1 MKEIEITVKVF
12 DSVEKTKDILARQ
25 GLKIIDTYSTKDIYL
40 SQDTNLSQSIESVL
54 NKSVILRQIVTPSK
68 VIKKI
73 VHKNKVYD
81 GDTLLYEDKINLK
94 CEDLENAKLLFEAL
108 GFKELVIVQ
117 YDSFV
122 YQKQGLELSFQNVKD
137 LGLLLEIESDKKNL
151 ESEEDVMHEKRRL
164 YNLAKSLSL
173 NIGDELNIKKAKALI
188 EKRFTNTRS
197 KNATCFPQTGQEPL
211 NESKNCGLKFFYKS
225 LYVNFIQ
232 TLLIDTYFHY

>member
-1 MKEIEITVKVF
+1 MREIEITVKVF

-25 GLKIIDTYSTKDIYL
+25 GLKIVDTYSTKDIYL

-54 NKSVILRQIVTPSK
+54 NKSVILRQIITHSK

-81 GDTLLYEDKINLK
+81 GDTLLYEDKINLN

-122 YQKQGLELSFQNVKD
+122 YQKEGLELSFQNVKD
-137 LGLLLEIESDKKNL
+137 LGLLLEIESDKKKL
-151 ESEEDVMHEKRRL
+151 ESEEDVMQEKRRL

-188 EKRFTNTRS
+188 KKR
-197 KNATCFPQTGQEPL
+197 
-211 NESKNCGLKFFYKS
+211 
-225 LYVNFIQ
+225 
-232 TLLIDTYFHY
+232 HH

>member
-25 GLKIIDTYSTKDIYL
+25 GLKIVDTYSTKDIYL

-108 GFKELVIVQ
+108 DFKELVIVQ

-122 YQKQGLELSFQNVKD
+122 YQTGGLELSFQNVKD
-137 LGLLLEIESDKKNL
+137 LGLLLEIESDKKKL
-151 ESEEDVMHEKRRL
+151 ESEEDVMQEKRRL

-188 EKRFTNTRS
+188 EKR
-197 KNATCFPQTGQEPL
+197 
-211 NESKNCGLKFFYKS
+211 
-225 LYVNFIQ
+225 
-232 TLLIDTYFHY
+232 HH

>member
-25 GLKIIDTYSTKDIYL
+25 GLKIVDTYSTKDIYL

-54 NKSVILRQIVTPSK
+54 NKSVILRQIITHSK

-81 GDTLLYEDKINLK
+81 GDTLLYEDKINLN

-108 GFKELVIVQ
+108 DFKELVIVQ

-122 YQKQGLELSFQNVKD
+122 YKKEGLELSFQNVKD
-137 LGLLLEIESDKKNL
+137 LGLLLEIESDKKKL
-151 ESEEDVMHEKRRL
+151 ESEEDVMQEKRRL

-188 EKRFTNTRS
+188 KKR
-197 KNATCFPQTGQEPL
+197 
-211 NESKNCGLKFFYKS
+211 
-225 LYVNFIQ
+225 
-232 TLLIDTYFHY
+232 HH

>member
-25 GLKIIDTYSTKDIYL
+25 GLKIVDTYSTKDIYL

-54 NKSVILRQIVTPSK
+54 NKSVILRQIITHSK

-81 GDTLLYEDKINLK
+81 GDTLLYEDKINLN

-122 YQKQGLELSFQNVKD
+122 YQKEGLELSFQNVKD
-137 LGLLLEIESDKKNL
+137 LGLLLEIESDKKKL
-151 ESEEDVMHEKRRL
+151 ESEEDVMQEKRRL

-188 EKRFTNTRS
+188 EKR
-197 KNATCFPQTGQEPL
+197 
-211 NESKNCGLKFFYKS
+211 
-225 LYVNFIQ
+225 
-232 TLLIDTYFHY
+232 HH

>member
-25 GLKIIDTYSTKDIYL
+25 GLKIVDTYSTKDIYL
-40 SQDTNLSQSIESVL
+40 SQDINLSQSIESVL

-108 GFKELVIVQ
+108 DFKELVIVQ

-122 YQKQGLELSFQNVKD
+122 YQKEGLELSFQNVKD
-137 LGLLLEIESDKKNL
+137 LGLLLEIESDKKKL
-151 ESEEDVMHEKRRL
+151 ESEEDVMQEKRRL

-173 NIGDELNIKKAKALI
+173 NIDDELNIKKAKALI
-188 EKRFTNTRS
+188 EK
-197 KNATCFPQTGQEPL
+197 C
-211 NESKNCGLKFFYKS
+211 
-225 LYVNFIQ
+225 
-232 TLLIDTYFHY
+232 HH

>member
-25 GLKIIDTYSTKDIYL
+25 GLKIIDIYSTKDIYL
-40 SQDTNLSQSIESVL
+40 SQDTNLSQSIESML

-108 GFKELVIVQ
+108 DFKELVIVQ

-122 YQKQGLELSFQNVKD
+122 YQKEGLELSFQNVKD
-137 LGLLLEIESDKKNL
+137 LGLLLEIESDKKKL
-151 ESEEDVMHEKRRL
+151 ESEEDVMQEKRRL

-188 EKRFTNTRS
+188 EKR
-197 KNATCFPQTGQEPL
+197 
-211 NESKNCGLKFFYKS
+211 
-225 LYVNFIQ
+225 
-232 TLLIDTYFHY
+232 HH

>member
-25 GLKIIDTYSTKDIYL
+25 GLKIVDTYSTKDIYL

-73 VHKNKVYD
+73 FHKNKIYD

-108 GFKELVIVQ
+108 DFKELVIVQ

-122 YQKQGLELSFQNVKD
+122 YQKGGGLELSFQNVKD
-137 LGLLLEIESDKKNL
+137 LGLLLEIESDKKKL
-151 ESEEDVMHEKRRL
+151 ESEEDVMQEKRRL

-173 NIGDELNIKKAKALI
+173 TIGDELNIKKAKALS
-188 EKRFTNTRS
+188 EKRYHS
-197 KNATCFPQTGQEPL
+197 
-211 NESKNCGLKFFYKS
+211 YKKQNLTTTS
-225 LYVNFIQ
+225 
-232 TLLIDTYFHY
+232 

>member
-25 GLKIIDTYSTKDIYL
+25 GLKIVDTYSTKDIYL
-40 SQDTNLSQSIESVL
+40 SQDTSLSQSIENLL

-108 GFKELVIVQ
+108 DFKELVIVQ

-122 YQKQGLELSFQNVKD
+122 YQKEGLELSFQNVKD

-151 ESEEDVMHEKRRL
+151 ESEEDVMQEKRRL

-188 EKRFTNTRS
+188 EKR
-197 KNATCFPQTGQEPL
+197 
-211 NESKNCGLKFFYKS
+211 
-225 LYVNFIQ
+225 
-232 TLLIDTYFHY
+232 HH

>member
-1 MKEIEITVKVF
+1 MREIEITVKVF

-25 GLKIIDTYSTKDIYL
+25 GLKIVDTYSTKDIYL
-40 SQDTNLSQSIESVL
+40 SQDINLSQSIESVL

-108 GFKELVIVQ
+108 DFKELVIVQ

-122 YQKQGLELSFQNVKD
+122 YQKEGLELSFQNVKD
-137 LGLLLEIESDKKNL
+137 LGLLLEIESDKKKL
-151 ESEEDVMHEKRRL
+151 ESEEDVMQEKRRL

-188 EKRFTNTRS
+188 EKR
-197 KNATCFPQTGQEPL
+197 
-211 NESKNCGLKFFYKS
+211 
-225 LYVNFIQ
+225 
-232 TLLIDTYFHY
+232 HH

>member
-1 MKEIEITVKVF
+1 MREIEITVKVF

-25 GLKIIDTYSTKDIYL
+25 GLKIVDTYSTKDIYL

-108 GFKELVIVQ
+108 DFKELVIVQ

-122 YQKQGLELSFQNVKD
+122 YQKEGLELSFQNVKD
-137 LGLLLEIESDKKNL
+137 LGLLLEIESDKKKL
-151 ESEEDVMHEKRRL
+151 ESEEDVMQEKRRL

-188 EKRFTNTRS
+188 EKR
-197 KNATCFPQTGQEPL
+197 
-211 NESKNCGLKFFYKS
+211 
-225 LYVNFIQ
+225 
-232 TLLIDTYFHY
+232 HH

>member
-1 MKEIEITVKVF
+1 MREIEITVKVF

-25 GLKIIDTYSTKDIYL
+25 GLKIVDTYSTKDIYL
-40 SQDTNLSQSIESVL
+40 SQDTNLLQSIESVL

-122 YQKQGLELSFQNVKD
+122 YQKEGLELSFQNVKD
-137 LGLLLEIESDKKNL
+137 LGLLLEIESDKKKL
-151 ESEEDVMHEKRRL
+151 ESEENVMHEKRRL

-173 NIGDELNIKKAKALI
+173 NIGAELNIKKAKALI
-188 EKRFTNTRS
+188 EKR
-197 KNATCFPQTGQEPL
+197 
-211 NESKNCGLKFFYKS
+211 
-225 LYVNFIQ
+225 
-232 TLLIDTYFHY
+232 HH

>member
-1 MKEIEITVKVF
+1 MREIEITVKVF

-25 GLKIIDTYSTKDIYL
+25 GLKIVDTYSTKDIYL

-122 YQKQGLELSFQNVKD
+122 YQKEGLELSFQNVKD
-137 LGLLLEIESDKKNL
+137 LDLLLEIESDKKNL
-151 ESEEDVMHEKRRL
+151 ESEEDVMQEKRRL

-173 NIGDELNIKKAKALI
+173 NIGDELNIKKAKVLI
-188 EKRFTNTRS
+188 EKR
-197 KNATCFPQTGQEPL
+197 
-211 NESKNCGLKFFYKS
+211 
-225 LYVNFIQ
+225 
-232 TLLIDTYFHY
+232 HH

>member
-117 YDSFV
+117 YDSSV

-137 LGLLLEIESDKKNL
+137 LGLLLEIESDKKKL
-151 ESEEDVMHEKRRL
+151 ESEEDVMQEKRRL

-188 EKRFTNTRS
+188 EIR
-197 KNATCFPQTGQEPL
+197 
-211 NESKNCGLKFFYKS
+211 
-225 LYVNFIQ
+225 
-232 TLLIDTYFHY
+232 HH

>member
-73 VHKNKVYD
+73 VHKNKVYN

-188 EKRFTNTRS
+188 EKR
-197 KNATCFPQTGQEPL
+197 
-211 NESKNCGLKFFYKS
+211 
-225 LYVNFIQ
+225 
-232 TLLIDTYFHY
+232 HH

>member
-68 VIKKI
+68 VVKKI

-108 GFKELVIVQ
+108 DFKELVIVQ

-122 YQKQGLELSFQNVKD
+122 YQKGGLELSFQNVKD
-137 LGLLLEIESDKKNL
+137 LGLLLEIESDKKKL
-151 ESEEDVMHEKRRL
+151 ESEEDVMQEKRRL

-188 EKRFTNTRS
+188 EKR
-197 KNATCFPQTGQEPL
+197 
-211 NESKNCGLKFFYKS
+211 
-225 LYVNFIQ
+225 
-232 TLLIDTYFHY
+232 HH

>member
-25 GLKIIDTYSTKDIYL
+25 GLKIIDIYSTKDIYL
-40 SQDTNLSQSIESVL
+40 SQDTNLSQSIESML

-108 GFKELVIVQ
+108 DFKELVIVQ

-122 YQKQGLELSFQNVKD
+122 YQKEGLELSFQNVKD
-137 LGLLLEIESDKKNL
+137 LGLLLEIESDKKNP
-151 ESEEDVMHEKRRL
+151 ESEEDVMQEKRRL

-188 EKRFTNTRS
+188 KKR
-197 KNATCFPQTGQEPL
+197 
-211 NESKNCGLKFFYKS
+211 
-225 LYVNFIQ
+225 
-232 TLLIDTYFHY
+232 HH

>member
-25 GLKIIDTYSTKDIYL
+25 GLKIVDTYSTKDIYL

-54 NKSVILRQIVTPSK
+54 NKSVILRQIITPSK

-108 GFKELVIVQ
+108 DFKELVIVQ

-122 YQKQGLELSFQNVKD
+122 YQKESLELSFQNVKD
-137 LGLLLEIESDKKNL
+137 LGLLLEIESDKKKL
-151 ESEEDVMHEKRRL
+151 ESEEDVMQEKRRL

-188 EKRFTNTRS
+188 EKR
-197 KNATCFPQTGQEPL
+197 
-211 NESKNCGLKFFYKS
+211 
-225 LYVNFIQ
+225 
-232 TLLIDTYFHY
+232 HH

>member
-25 GLKIIDTYSTKDIYL
+25 GLKIVDTYSTKDIYL

-108 GFKELVIVQ
+108 DFKELVIVQ

-122 YQKQGLELSFQNVKD
+122 YQKGGLELSFQNVKD
-137 LGLLLEIESDKKNL
+137 LGLLLEIESDKKKL
-151 ESEEDVMHEKRRL
+151 ESEEDVMQEKRRL

-188 EKRFTNTRS
+188 EKR
-197 KNATCFPQTGQEPL
+197 
-211 NESKNCGLKFFYKS
+211 
-225 LYVNFIQ
+225 
-232 TLLIDTYFHY
+232 HH

>member
-25 GLKIIDTYSTKDIYL
+25 GLKIVDTYSTKDIYL

-108 GFKELVIVQ
+108 DFKELVIVQ

-122 YQKQGLELSFQNVKD
+122 YQKEGLELSFQNVKD
-137 LGLLLEIESDKKNL
+137 LGLLLEIESDKKKL
-151 ESEEDVMHEKRRL
+151 ESEEDVMQEKRRL

-173 NIGDELNIKKAKALI
+173 NIGDELNIKKANTLI
-188 EKRFTNTRS
+188 EKR
-197 KNATCFPQTGQEPL
+197 
-211 NESKNCGLKFFYKS
+211 
-225 LYVNFIQ
+225 
-232 TLLIDTYFHY
+232 HH

>member
-25 GLKIIDTYSTKDIYL
+25 GLKIVDTYSTKDIYL

-81 GDTLLYEDKINLK
+81 GDTLLYEDKINLN

-122 YQKQGLELSFQNVKD
+122 YQKEGLELSFQNVKD
-137 LGLLLEIESDKKNL
+137 LGLLLEIESDKKNP
-151 ESEEDVMHEKRRL
+151 ESEEDVMQEKRRL

-188 EKRFTNTRS
+188 KKR
-197 KNATCFPQTGQEPL
+197 
-211 NESKNCGLKFFYKS
+211 
-225 LYVNFIQ
+225 
-232 TLLIDTYFHY
+232 HH

>member
-108 GFKELVIVQ
+108 DFKELVIVQ

-122 YQKQGLELSFQNVKD
+122 YQKESLELSFQNVKD
-137 LGLLLEIESDKKNL
+137 LGLFLEIESDKKKL
-151 ESEEDVMHEKRRL
+151 ESEEDVMQEKRRL

-188 EKRFTNTRS
+188 KKR
-197 KNATCFPQTGQEPL
+197 
-211 NESKNCGLKFFYKS
+211 
-225 LYVNFIQ
+225 
-232 TLLIDTYFHY
+232 HH

>member
-40 SQDTNLSQSIESVL
+40 SQDTNLSQSIESML

-108 GFKELVIVQ
+108 DFKELVIVQ

-122 YQKQGLELSFQNVKD
+122 YQKEGLELSFQNVKD
-137 LGLLLEIESDKKNL
+137 LGLLLEIESDKKKL
-151 ESEEDVMHEKRRL
+151 ESEEDVMQEKRRL

-188 EKRFTNTRS
+188 KKR
-197 KNATCFPQTGQEPL
+197 
-211 NESKNCGLKFFYKS
+211 
-225 LYVNFIQ
+225 
-232 TLLIDTYFHY
+232 HH

>member
-25 GLKIIDTYSTKDIYL
+25 GLKIVDTYSTKDIYL

-108 GFKELVIVQ
+108 DFKELVIVQ

-122 YQKQGLELSFQNVKD
+122 YQKEGLELSFQNVKD
-137 LGLLLEIESDKKNL
+137 LGLLLEIESDKKKL
-151 ESEEDVMHEKRRL
+151 ESEEDVMQEKRRL
-164 YNLAKSLSL
+164 YKLAKSLSL

-188 EKRFTNTRS
+188 EKR
-197 KNATCFPQTGQEPL
+197 
-211 NESKNCGLKFFYKS
+211 
-225 LYVNFIQ
+225 
-232 TLLIDTYFHY
+232 HH

>member
-1 MKEIEITVKVF
+1 MREIEITVKVF

-25 GLKIIDTYSTKDIYL
+25 GLKIVDTYSTKDIYL

-122 YQKQGLELSFQNVKD
+122 YQKEGLELSFQNVKD
-137 LGLLLEIESDKKNL
+137 LGLLLEIESDKKKL
-151 ESEEDVMHEKRRL
+151 ESEENVMHEKRRL

-188 EKRFTNTRS
+188 EKR
-197 KNATCFPQTGQEPL
+197 
-211 NESKNCGLKFFYKS
+211 
-225 LYVNFIQ
+225 
-232 TLLIDTYFHY
+232 HH

>member
-25 GLKIIDTYSTKDIYL
+25 GLKIVDTYSTKDIYL

-81 GDTLLYEDKINLK
+81 GNTLLYEDKINLK

-108 GFKELVIVQ
+108 GFKELVTVQ
-117 YDSFV
+117 YDSSV

-137 LGLLLEIESDKKNL
+137 LGLLLEIESDKKKL
-151 ESEEDVMHEKRRL
+151 ESEEDVMQEKRRL

-188 EKRFTNTRS
+188 EKR
-197 KNATCFPQTGQEPL
+197 
-211 NESKNCGLKFFYKS
+211 
-225 LYVNFIQ
+225 
-232 TLLIDTYFHY
+232 HH

>member
-25 GLKIIDTYSTKDIYL
+25 GLKIVDTYSTKDIYL
-40 SQDTNLSQSIESVL
+40 SQDINLSQSIESVL

-108 GFKELVIVQ
+108 DFKELVIVQ

-122 YQKQGLELSFQNVKD
+122 YQKEGLELSFQNVKD
-137 LGLLLEIESDKKNL
+137 LGLLLEIESDKKKL
-151 ESEEDVMHEKRRL
+151 ESEEDVMQEKRRL

-188 EKRFTNTRS
+188 EKRKKKK
-197 KNATCFPQTGQEPL
+197 KNQNVIIAC
-211 NESKNCGLKFFYKS
+211 
-225 LYVNFIQ
+225 
-232 TLLIDTYFHY
+232 

>member
-188 EKRFTNTRS
+188 EK
-197 KNATCFPQTGQEPL
+197 C
-211 NESKNCGLKFFYKS
+211 
-225 LYVNFIQ
+225 
-232 TLLIDTYFHY
+232 HH

>member
-25 GLKIIDTYSTKDIYL
+25 GLKIVDTYSTKDIYL

-54 NKSVILRQIVTPSK
+54 NKSVILRQIITPSK

-73 VHKNKVYD
+73 VHKNKIYD

-108 GFKELVIVQ
+108 DFKELVIVQ

-122 YQKQGLELSFQNVKD
+122 YQKEGLELSFQNVKD
-137 LGLLLEIESDKKNL
+137 LGLLLEIESDNKKL
-151 ESEEDVMHEKRRL
+151 ESEEDVMQEKRRL

-188 EKRFTNTRS
+188 EKR
-197 KNATCFPQTGQEPL
+197 
-211 NESKNCGLKFFYKS
+211 
-225 LYVNFIQ
+225 
-232 TLLIDTYFHY
+232 HH

>member
-1 MKEIEITVKVF
+1 MREIEITVKVF

-25 GLKIIDTYSTKDIYL
+25 GLKIIDIYSTKDIYL
-40 SQDTNLSQSIESVL
+40 SQDTNLSQSIESML

-108 GFKELVIVQ
+108 DFKELVIVQ

-122 YQKQGLELSFQNVKD
+122 YKKEGLELSFQNVKD
-137 LGLLLEIESDKKNL
+137 LGLLLEIESDKKKL
-151 ESEEDVMHEKRRL
+151 ESEEDVMQEKRSL

-188 EKRFTNTRS
+188 EKR
-197 KNATCFPQTGQEPL
+197 
-211 NESKNCGLKFFYKS
+211 
-225 LYVNFIQ
+225 
-232 TLLIDTYFHY
+232 HH

>member
-25 GLKIIDTYSTKDIYL
+25 GLKIVDTYSTKDIYL

-108 GFKELVIVQ
+108 DFKELVIVQ

-122 YQKQGLELSFQNVKD
+122 YQNGGLELSFQNVKD

-151 ESEEDVMHEKRRL
+151 ESEEDVMQEKRRL

-188 EKRFTNTRS
+188 KKR
-197 KNATCFPQTGQEPL
+197 
-211 NESKNCGLKFFYKS
+211 
-225 LYVNFIQ
+225 
-232 TLLIDTYFHY
+232 HH

>member
-54 NKSVILRQIVTPSK
+54 NKSVILRQIITHSK

-81 GDTLLYEDKINLK
+81 GNTLLYEDKINLK

-108 GFKELVIVQ
+108 DFKELVIVQ

-122 YQKQGLELSFQNVKD
+122 YQKGGLELSFQNVKD
-137 LGLLLEIESDKKNL
+137 LGLLLEIESDKKKL
-151 ESEEDVMHEKRRL
+151 ESEEDVMQEKRRL

-188 EKRFTNTRS
+188 KKR
-197 KNATCFPQTGQEPL
+197 
-211 NESKNCGLKFFYKS
+211 
-225 LYVNFIQ
+225 
-232 TLLIDTYFHY
+232 HH

>member
-25 GLKIIDTYSTKDIYL
+25 GLKIVDTYSTKDIYL

-108 GFKELVIVQ
+108 DFKELVIVQ

-122 YQKQGLELSFQNVKD
+122 YQKEGLELSFQNVKD
-137 LGLLLEIESDKKNL
+137 LGLLLEIESDKKKL
-151 ESEEDVMHEKRRL
+151 ESEEDVMQEKRRL

-173 NIGDELNIKKAKALI
+173 NIDDELNIKKAKALI
-188 EKRFTNTRS
+188 EK
-197 KNATCFPQTGQEPL
+197 C
-211 NESKNCGLKFFYKS
+211 
-225 LYVNFIQ
+225 
-232 TLLIDTYFHY
+232 HH

>member
-25 GLKIIDTYSTKDIYL
+25 GLKIVDTYSTKDIYL
-40 SQDTNLSQSIESVL
+40 SQDINLSQSIESVL

-108 GFKELVIVQ
+108 DFKELVIVQ

-122 YQKQGLELSFQNVKD
+122 YQKEGLELSFQNVKD
-137 LGLLLEIESDKKNL
+137 LGLLLEIESDKKNP
-151 ESEEDVMHEKRRL
+151 ESEEDEMQEKRRL

-188 EKRFTNTRS
+188 KKR
-197 KNATCFPQTGQEPL
+197 
-211 NESKNCGLKFFYKS
+211 
-225 LYVNFIQ
+225 
-232 TLLIDTYFHY
+232 HH

>member
-108 GFKELVIVQ
+108 DFKELVIVQ

-122 YQKQGLELSFQNVKD
+122 YQKEGLELSFQNVKD
-137 LGLLLEIESDKKNL
+137 LGLLLEIESDKKNP
-151 ESEEDVMHEKRRL
+151 ESEEDVMQEKRRL

-188 EKRFTNTRS
+188 KKR
-197 KNATCFPQTGQEPL
+197 
-211 NESKNCGLKFFYKS
+211 
-225 LYVNFIQ
+225 
-232 TLLIDTYFHY
+232 HH

>member
-188 EKRFTNTRS
+188 EKR
-197 KNATCFPQTGQEPL
+197 
-211 NESKNCGLKFFYKS
+211 
-225 LYVNFIQ
+225 
-232 TLLIDTYFHY
+232 HH

>member
-25 GLKIIDTYSTKDIYL
+25 GLKIIDIYSTKDIYL
-40 SQDTNLSQSIESVL
+40 SQDTNLSQSIESML

-108 GFKELVIVQ
+108 DFKELVIVQ

-122 YQKQGLELSFQNVKD
+122 YQKEGLELSFQNVKD
-137 LGLLLEIESDKKNL
+137 LGLLLEIESDKKKL
-151 ESEEDVMHEKRRL
+151 ESEEDVMQEKRRL

-173 NIGDELNIKKAKALI
+173 NIGDELNIKKAKVLI
-188 EKRFTNTRS
+188 EKR
-197 KNATCFPQTGQEPL
+197 
-211 NESKNCGLKFFYKS
+211 
-225 LYVNFIQ
+225 
-232 TLLIDTYFHY
+232 HH